1 MGYEQNGLSLVYAE
15 KVSQTCFTIYFQCG
29 DASEVANSTKPAM
42 APFLIFNGCLE
53 EPGEQSVAAE
63 NKLILPDA
71 TDIIKATELLMFW
84 YYVCNLEYP
93 KECFNTFFFLQ
104 RHALKVFDTQYFI
117 YISYF
122 NF

>member
-1 MGYEQNGLSLVYAE
+1 MRKMGFKL
-15 KVSQTCFTIYFQCG
+15 VSQYTFSK

-93 KECFNTFFFLQ
+93 KECFNTFFFF
-104 RHALKVFDTQYFI
+104 AKTCIEGF
-117 YISYF
+117 
-122 NF
+122 